1 MKKII
6 IVLCMLLLPLA
17 FVYPQTAVDTVC
29 QQNLENVFKVRFF
42 KNKYETVQYIH
53 KQSRLKSK
61 GFMFEKNSHYLDEYF
76 KLIRGRPY
84 LDKQERSNKI
94 EYMSDEEVSKYL
106 EDLNFSP
113 QDAYNEYRDYIQNI
127 KLERE
132 VYLNCIDAELA
143 KGDTSEYAKDRLYDF
158 LEPGSSIML
167 WIMKLDF
174 LKVFKEYI
182 LNDDN
187 EVLPNVW
194 REKAYLKCGCKI

>member
-1 MKKII
+1 
-6 IVLCMLLLPLA
+6 
-17 FVYPQTAVDTVC
+17 
-29 QQNLENVFKVRFF
+29 
-42 KNKYETVQYIH
+42 
-53 KQSRLKSK
+53 
-61 GFMFEKNSHYLDEYF
+61 
-76 KLIRGRPY
+76 
-84 LDKQERSNKI
+84 
-94 EYMSDEEVSKYL
+94 MSDEEVSKYL
-106 EDLNFSP
+106 DDLNFTP

-158 LEPGSSIML
+158 MEPGSSLMI